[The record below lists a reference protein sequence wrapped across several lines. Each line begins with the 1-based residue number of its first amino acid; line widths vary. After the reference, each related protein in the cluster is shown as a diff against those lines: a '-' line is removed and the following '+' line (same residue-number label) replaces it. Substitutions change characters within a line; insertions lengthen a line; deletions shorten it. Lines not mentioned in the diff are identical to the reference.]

1 MAGRAGWGLQVPHG
15 WRGCAGF
22 WGARGRSPAK
32 PRRCGSSGHGLG
44 APRCPRSTRT
54 SGASPKLGGCSL
66 QGRGIALPR
75 GSSSVPGA
83 LGTRPAPVTAWGLGQ
98 PASWMP
104 ACRRRCGVGVSRVPP
119 GSLGRGGHAVPPW
132 CLLTFGGAAWG
143 ILGSPSPPGHSTVL
157 TDRCHGRASWCARCC
172 PRPSGQWDPS
182 GVTALCWGSAS
193 PNGDPA
199 SPRAGCNRAGLSCP
213 SLTPPG
219 CGTTSGEVT
228 SAGGTR
234 CRGAEPRRCH
244 RHRANEAQ
252 PGASCTP
259 SPPHP
264 AVLLPPLPLPAPLQ
278 PGAGTRRRCSGS
290 TASCSSFSPRRW
302 FPSGLLLGSGGG
314 ALRRAAGTCQAPRRA
329 PGR

>member
-66 QGRGIALPR
+66 HGGGIALPR

-119 GSLGRGGHAVPPW
+119 GSLGCGGHAVPPW

-157 TDRCHGRASWCARCC
+157 RPVPWQGQLVCPLLSPSFMPVGPQWGASAVL
-172 PRPSGQWDPS
+172 G
-182 GVTALCWGSAS
+182 LCLAKRGPCKPPGWLQPCWAELSQ
-193 PNGDPA
+193 PDPA
-199 SPRAGCNRAGLSCP
+199 GLRHHKR
-213 SLTPPG
+213 
-219 CGTTSGEVT
+219 
-228 SAGGTR
+228 GGHL
-234 CRGAEPRRCH
+234 CRRD
-244 RHRANEAQ
+244 
-252 PGASCTP
+252 T
-259 SPPHP
+259 
-264 AVLLPPLPLPAPLQ
+264 LPW
-278 PGAGTRRRCSGS
+278 G
-290 TASCSSFSPRRW
+290 
-302 FPSGLLLGSGGG
+302 
-314 ALRRAAGTCQAPRRA
+314 
-329 PGR
+329 